1 MGNERKTD
9 QWKTN
14 YEMLLGDNEGAQ
26 KLVC

>member
-9 QWKTN
+9 QWETN
-14 YEMLLGDNEGAQ
+14 YEMLLGDNEGVQ